1 MNFKIKSF
9 NEITKFELYEILKLR
24 ASVFIVEQGS
34 IYNDLDGLDYNCYH
48 AFVENENSIIAYLR
62 IFDRGVNFEEVSFG
76 RVVTSTQRRNEG
88 LGKFIVEKSIDF
100 VHDVMKEN
108 IIRIKAQSY
117 ATPFY
122 EKIGFVKEGNE
133 YIKDK
138 LPHFNMVYEKKV
150 Q

>member
-9 NEITKFELYEILKLR
+9 NELTKFELYEILKLR

-48 AFVENENSIIAYLR
+48 AFVESENSIIAYLR

-138 LPHFNMVYEKKV
+138 LPHFNMVHEKKV